1 MGSIARPPQ
10 NDELLANKL
19 INSPNTPMKPHI
31 GADIG
36 FATNDKAKLAREQQ
50 SIRHRDRMINH
61 ILAFEYISFIILFI
75 ILICYVIYR
84 FINPNFPPLLSDT
97 ALNILVV
104 GVFAE
109 ITGLVYIVAHYL
121 WWRPKH
127 FIKNK

>member
-10 NDELLANKL
+10 NDKLLAAKL
-19 INSPNTPMKPHI
+19 LKSTDTPIKPHI

-50 SIRHRDRMINH
+50 NIRHRDRMIKH
-61 ILAFEYISFIILFI
+61 ILIFEYISFSILSVIFVFYI
-75 ILICYVIYR
+75 IYR
-84 FINPNFPPLLSDT
+84 FINPNSPPLLSDV

-121 WWRPKH
+121 WWRPKY